1 MSRLTASIIIVVAI
15 ALSLVGGWLIGLG
28 AG

>member
-28 AG
+28 TG